1 LLLVNPVI
9 AHVLP
14 APDPKLKISNL
25 MRVLGDEAVQ
35 DPTAMEA
42 KVKAQMDERAAK
54 HAEHNKSVCNERRAR
69 FFNPS
74 IWQRKL

>member
-1 LLLVNPVI
+1 
-9 AHVLP
+9 
-14 APDPKLKISNL
+14 

-54 HAEHNKSVCNERRAR
+54 HAEHNKGVCSERRAR

-74 IWQRKL
+74 LRQQSL